1 MSSING
7 VSTSSLLSVST
18 APSSSLS
25 TIRNIDD
32 RMKPIAYWRLLISPM
47 SWFHCFQLLYQTQ
60 SYCRRK
66 SLIYYLTIIT
76 LLFLLASWCTLY
88 WYINFD
94 SGLYL
99 TLLAD
104 VSAGRI
110 NITDAKHEFTQ
121 IFWQTSIKAL
131 FIGIC
136 FGLIMLCQTC
146 LAAQWR
152 QRLCDQFHRL
162 LFTSSSNGSVL
173 YYSSISTTDDLS
185 TILTND
191 IRQFTTHM
199 CIALFGS
206 LYFSGFISI
215 TSSIIAFSIWIYKQ
229 TQGDYTGLMIMFGT
243 FFICTIFITIIS
255 NKFNMITAQQS
266 RLKGE
271 LRSFLQRI
279 QINSESISFYT
290 SQLVEHKYF
299 KQFQTSVHKY
309 NLLASVWY
317 GIVNLPL
324 SMMDEYPREKAKR
337 HQKRHTGAT
346 GLKHKPSLSG
356 LITYVLPAVLFFFIR
371 TSQSQ
376 TPTAATKYIGIIAFY
391 GYVFGL
397 MTTLVWITE
406 SSLIAVTMGHRIR
419 QVKQR

>member
-1 MSSING
+1 VQKRACDMNSING

-18 APSSSLS
+18 TQSSSLI
-25 TIRNIDD
+25 TIRNNDN

-66 SLIYYLTIIT
+66 SLIYYLTIT
-76 LLFLLASWCTLY
+76 SLLFLLASWCTLY
-88 WYINFD
+88 WYINSD

-110 NITDAKHEFTQ
+110 NITDAKHEFTK

-229 TQGDYTGLMIMFGT
+229 TQGDYIGLVIMFGT

-299 KQFQTSVHKY
+299 KQFQISVHKY

-324 SMMDEYPREKAKR
+324 SMMDM
-337 HQKRHTGAT
+337 
-346 GLKHKPSLSG
+346 
-356 LITYVLPAVLFFFIR
+356 
-371 TSQSQ
+371 
-376 TPTAATKYIGIIAFY
+376 II
-391 GYVFGL
+391 V
-397 MTTLVWITE
+397 
-406 SSLIAVTMGHRIR
+406 RD
-419 QVKQR
+419 